1 MSAPKKA
8 PPPQSGVQKVATFLL
23 SLDRATA
30 QAVLKSLDPAVV
42 SDVASAMTELDPSD
56 TTRENIEKLYL
67 ELARTVHTPSDPRP
81 PDDTELASLLDA
93 ALGKSSAQGVIAKIH
108 ERRKIERPFAAVEK
122 EPPALLTAALAEESP
137 AVAALVLVHLSPE
150 RSAEILSAF
159 DPDRALDVVRRMATL
174 VPPGTAALSSV
185 AENLSERMSVL
196 AKRPTPADPAVR
208 LQSIAQMLNLT
219 QGETGKIVLEG
230 IEADDVK
237 MATEIRE
244 FMFMWADLATVEKKG
259 MQKILSSIETRTLAI
274 ALKACPADVEANIM
288 GNLSSRVREMVKDE
302 RELAG
307 PMPMVEVLASRNEI
321 MKSVRSLVESGEFA
335 PAKAGEEL
343 VS

>member
-1 MSAPKKA
+1 MSAAKK
-8 PPPQSGVQKVATFLL
+8 PTPPQSGVQKVATFLL

-42 SDVASAMTELDPSD
+42 SDVAGAMTELDPSE

-67 ELARTVHTPSDPRP
+67 ELARTVHTPSGPRP
-81 PDDTELASLLDA
+81 PDDDELAAMLDA
-93 ALGKSSAQGVIAKIH
+93 ALGKTTAAGVIAKIH

-122 EPPALLTAALAEESP
+122 EPPALLTVALAEESP

-150 RSAEILSAF
+150 RSAEILSSF

-174 VPPGTAALSSV
+174 VPPGTVALSSV
-185 AENLSERMSVL
+185 AETLKERMSVL
-196 AKRPTPADPAVR
+196 SKRPTPADPAVR
-208 LQSIAQMLNLT
+208 LQSIASMLNLT
-219 QGETGKIVLEG
+219 QGDTGKIVLEG

-244 FMFMWADLATVEKKG
+244 FMFTWADLATVEKKG

-274 ALKACPADVEANIM
+274 ALKACPPEVEANIM

-307 PMPMVEVLASRNEI
+307 PMPMLEVIASRNEI